1 MDLNDQLFDSDYSH
15 LPSPF
20 QGETL
25 YGWCARFHRLNSS
38 ASARL
43 TSRHL
48 FNHSVAGLR
57 HDFPTHLETFSNN
70 TNQLLGTIEELIHGR
85 TPFGIF
91 APFLSSDTTK
101 AIINDMRQVVHTQV
115 KYHLGILPSRI
126 GTAAPLKACPSCIR
140 IDAKISKVAWWHAEH
155 QWPTVMTC
163 PEHGDYLMMATPEFH
178 ARLLKDWFLPTDLCT
193 ANWHEGIKLP
203 ESTITKLR
211 KLSDW
216 SLNLAKR
223 YKNPFD
229 SELLRLTYH
238 LRAKSKGWTFMDG
251 SLKFNQIRL
260 AFRDQYTCLE
270 NLPGFS
276 FIQNTTQEH
285 GGFIGST
292 LRQFE
297 GNKHPL
303 KHVIMMDFLFG
314 DFDIFIAEYE
324 RLLAKSI
331 ELDRSELW
339 SELTESRNQLKL
351 LVSEAGYSVN
361 AAAKQLGLPIGQA
374 LVFLRKEGVEYK
386 RRPRVLNPQIEVMLR
401 QLCEAGEDRE
411 MIATKL
417 EIKNSFVRDYLQNDS
432 ELCESWHHAY
442 QKRLLEK
449 HRSSF
454 IQLRNDH
461 PDLSTKQMKQI
472 QGNGIQWLQRHDK
485 DWLGMHLPSLWS

>member
-1 MDLNDQLFDSDYSH
+1 MDLNDQLFDSDYSY

-38 ASARL
+38 TSARL
-43 TSRHL
+43 TSRQL
-48 FNHSVAGLR
+48 FNHPVAGLR
-57 HDFPTHLETFSNN
+57 HDFPTHLYTFSNN
-70 TNQLLGTIEELIHGR
+70 TNQLLGSIDELIYGR
-85 TPFGIF
+85 TSLSIF
-91 APFLSSDTTK
+91 APFLPADVTK
-101 AIINDMRQVVHTQV
+101 AIIQDMRKDGHTQV
-115 KYHLGILPSRI
+115 KHHLGILPSRV
-126 GTAAPLKACPSCIR
+126 GTAAPLKACPSCMR
-140 IDAKISKVAWWHAEH
+140 IDAETSRVAWWHAEH

-163 PEHGDYLMMATPEFH
+163 LEHGDYLMMATPEYH
-178 ARLLKDWFLPTDLCT
+178 ARLLKDWFLPNDLQPTD
-193 ANWHEGIKLP
+193 WHESIKLP
-203 ESTITKLR
+203 ESTLSKLR
-211 KLSDW
+211 KLSEW
-216 SLNLAKR
+216 SLEIANLCKS
-223 YKNPFD
+223 PFD
-229 SELLRLTYH
+229 GELLRLTYH
-238 LRAKSKGWTFMDG
+238 LRAKAKGWTFMDG

-276 FIQNTTQEH
+276 FIQNTTQDH

-303 KHVIMMDFLFG
+303 KHMIMMDFLFG
-314 DFDIFIAEYE
+314 DFDIFITEYE
-324 RLLAKSI
+324 RVLAKSI

-386 RRPRVLNPQIEVMLR
+386 RRPRVLNPNIEESLR

-411 MIATKL
+411 YIASKL
-417 EIKNSFVRDYLQNDS
+417 GIKGSFVRDYLQKYS
-432 ELCESWHHAY
+432 ELCDAWHQAF
-442 QKRLLEK
+442 QKRLLES

-454 IQLRNDH
+454 LQLRNDQ
-461 PDLSTKQMKQI
+461 PYLTAKQMKNI
-472 QGNGIQWLQRHDK
+472 PGNGVQWLQRHDK
-485 DWLGMHLPSLWS
+485 DWLSKNLPSLWR